1 VIEWV
6 FFDVGSVLFNDAP
19 QEYAAMRYFHSA
31 IIQRD
36 PTYTLADMMAEREE
50 RAQRGES
57 KIFAQIVA
65 RYLSPDEV
73 RATYKAARGQIY
85 PRYDEHNIPFAD
97 LSLVLGAVSKRFR
110 LGIVANQPPECRESL
125 KRRELLHLFEIVGIS
140 EELNLRKPDPAI
152 FEWAIEKTQ
161 TSPDRIIM
169 VGDRLD
175 NDIAPAANLG
185 MPTVWL
191 DWQSYQDKNWFP
203 DDPDAKA
210 FLASCDRVPFY
221 GEGRS
226 GMPEPDA
233 KVHRLID
240 VPAAVEGIAGPPK

>member
-1 VIEWV
+1 MIEWV

-19 QEYAAMRYFHSA
+19 QDFAAMRYFHSA
-31 IIQRD
+31 IIKSH
-36 PTYTLADMMAEREE
+36 PTYTLGDMLAEREE
-50 RAQRGES
+50 RALRGES
-57 KIFAQIVA
+57 MILAQIVSK
-65 RYLSPDEV
+65 YLSPEEI
-73 RATYKAARGQIY
+73 RETYKAARRDIF
-85 PRYDEHNIPFAD
+85 PRYDEHNIPFED
-97 LSLVLGAVSKRFR
+97 LLLVLGAISKRFR

-125 KRRELLHLFEIVGIS
+125 KRRELLQLFEIVGIS

-152 FEWAIEKTQ
+152 FEWAIDKAQ

-169 VGDRLD
+169 VGDRRD
-175 NDIAPAANLG
+175 NDITPAANLG

-191 DWQSYQDKNWFP
+191 NWQSYQDKNWFP

-221 GEGRS
+221 GEGPP

-233 KVHRLID
+233 MVHRLID